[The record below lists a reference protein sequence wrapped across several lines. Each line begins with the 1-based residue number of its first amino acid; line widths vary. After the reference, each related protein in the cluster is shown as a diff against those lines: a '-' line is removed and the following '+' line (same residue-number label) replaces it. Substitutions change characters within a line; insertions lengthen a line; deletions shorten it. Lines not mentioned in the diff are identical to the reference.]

1 MLIGIYYLVM
11 IYKYKLYRQTNY
23 DRSDLLVLI
32 IPTSLNDNRQSKYFN
47 LNTYDEKIK
56 IRHVSL

>member
-1 MLIGIYYLVM
+1 MQTIS
-11 IYKYKLYRQTNY
+11 RQTNY